1 MSLIFDSSS
10 STSAEMSTGLP
21 SMISMRQPFLRTS
34 VRTKSSSSPYC
45 LNTGA
50 RSSISV
56 PSGSDRIASR
66 IWLARAAGRRLA
78 GARAVRL
85 ADGGEEQV
93 QVAGDVGH
101 GADGGARVVGDG
113 LLLDGDDRRE
123 AVDEVD
129 VGLGHL
135 RDEALG
141 VARQR
146 FHVAPLALG
155 VDGVEGQARF
165 ARAGEAGDHDQLVAR
180 NLERDVLQVVDAR
193 ALHRDGG
200 ARPASALAALELIR
214 RFSQIERTPVPAP
227 ATLLLLVS
235 WTGVETLP
243 ISPWSAR
250 YSQAVV
256 TPSS

>member
-1 MSLIFDSSS
+1 
-10 STSAEMSTGLP
+10 
-21 SMISMRQPFLRTS
+21 MIRMRQPFLRTS

-66 IWLARAAGRRLA
+66 IWLDVRLGRRLA

-85 ADGGEEQV
+85 ADGGVEQV

-101 GADGGARVVGDG
+101 GADGGARIVGDG
-113 LLLDGDDRRE
+113 LLLDRDHRRE
-123 AVDEVD
+123 AVDEID

-141 VARQR
+141 VGGERL
-146 FHVAPLALG
+146 HVAPLALG

-165 ARAGEAGDHDQLVAR
+165 AGAGESGDHDQLVAR
-180 NLERDVLQVVDAR
+180 NLDAR
-193 ALHRDGG
+193 CSSGCAR
-200 ARPASALAALELIR
+200 ARPARRWWCARRWRLTALELIG
-214 RFSQIERTPVPAP
+214 RFSQVDERQF
-227 ATLLLLVS
+227 LHRRRCSS
-235 WTGVETLP
+235 W
-243 ISPWSAR
+243 
-250 YSQAVV
+250 
-256 TPSS
+256 